1 MSDGALIAIGMVVL
15 VASIAGIL
23 YGLIK
28 LATDSEFRSTVVVF
42 FKPIIYKVVGGLVV
56 LWLLRFLTT

>member
-28 LATDSEFRSTVVVF
+28 LATDSEYRSTVV
-42 FKPIIYKVVGGLVV
+42 KRIIYKSVVGGLVV
-56 LWLLRFLTT
+56 LWLLKFLTT